1 MPDHSKFGLR
11 VVRQLLQLIAEF
23 VQLIALN
30 LPVWYR
36 YRDCRLVDG
45 VQKLSCL
52 DIIMCDHNKVYMM
65 QDSGNA
71 ILHAGAVEYR
81 SVQNPQLVCLPP

>member
-23 VQLIALN
+23 VLN
-30 LPVWYR
+30 LPVGYR

-45 VQKLSCL
+45 VQQFSCL